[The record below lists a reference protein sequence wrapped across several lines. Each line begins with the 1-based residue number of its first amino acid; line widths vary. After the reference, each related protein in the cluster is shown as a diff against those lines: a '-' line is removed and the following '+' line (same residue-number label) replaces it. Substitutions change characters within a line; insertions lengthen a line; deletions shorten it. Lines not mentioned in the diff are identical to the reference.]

1 MTKKKNDTKP
11 KAAATLAER
20 LRKLAAELDVATGEA
35 PERISDEAAIAAH
48 VVEITR
54 PGSFKKRLLAR
65 RKAKASE
72 TESGDGDDGSP
83 ASPPAMPAASK
94 RRQPA
99 APSPP
104 RPRKR

>member
-1 MTKKKNDTKP
+1 MTKKKNDPKP

-54 PGSFKKRLLAR
+54 PGSCHPLPPRGIVTGTGPFGDLPCT
-65 RKAKASE
+65 RK
-72 TESGDGDDGSP
+72 
-83 ASPPAMPAASK
+83 
-94 RRQPA
+94 RQPDRA
-99 APSPP
+99 FCP
-104 RPRKR
+104 R